1 MSLAPAPRLRSF
13 SDVFDEED
21 PVVYILAPSPERPIP
36 AGDTRRGT
44 AYIFRLAGEAS
55 LFAAWLLGR
64 HRIDAVPVAVR
75 LRELVAAL
83 RSQDLTYLLDPKP
96 RFAYGD
102 PIKFKAPLPAA
113 H

>member
-13 SDVFDEED
+13 SDVFADQD
-21 PVVYILAPSPERPIP
+21 PVVYILAPAPERPIP

-44 AYIFRLAGEAS
+44 VYIFRLQGEAS

-64 HRIDAVPVAVR
+64 HRIDTVPVAVR
-75 LRELVAAL
+75 LRELTAAL
-83 RSQDLTYLLDPKP
+83 GPQDLTYLLDPKP

-102 PIKFKAPLPAA
+102 PIKFKAPLRSPD
-113 H
+113 